1 MSKCRPGVGTAGK
14 ILLEKGVIL
23 EEALHKTRRGK
34 IVMQED
40 EVRYVVLKIPY
51 ELLKNDKETQIA
63 FNDIIHIT
71 NIE

>member
-1 MSKCRPGVGTAGK
+1 MSKCRPGIGGK
-14 ILLEKGVIL
+14 GAILLEKGVIL
-23 EEALHKTRRGK
+23 EEAIHKTKRGK
-34 IVMQED
+34 ILSQQE

-51 ELLKNDKETQIA
+51 ELLKSDKETQVA